1 MTTLGFCLTILV
13 LIALILAIIELA
25 IRTCKE
31 LKDDND

>member
-1 MTTLGFCLTILV
+1 MTTPGFCLTILV
-13 LIALILAIIELA
+13 LIVLVLAIIELA

>member
-13 LIALILAIIELA
+13 LIVLVLAIIDFI
-25 IRTCKE
+25 IRTCEE

>member
-13 LIALILAIIELA
+13 LIVLVLAIIELA

>member
-13 LIALILAIIELA
+13 LIVLVLAIIELT

>member
-13 LIALILAIIELA
+13 LIVLVLAIIELA

-31 LKDDND
+31 LKDDNN

>member
-13 LIALILAIIELA
+13 LIVLVLAIIELA
-25 IRTCKE
+25 TRTCKE

>member
-1 MTTLGFCLTILV
+1 MTTPGFCLTILV
-13 LIALILAIIELA
+13 LTVLVLAIIELA